1 MTVAV
6 LKLKSI
12 ERPKRHYVY
21 VHLKADTLEPFYV
34 GEGQKRRGWHTHGR
48 SKHWNSVVRKHGVL
62 VMIAQDDMLE
72 AFAFELERNLIARI
86 GRKDKGLGPLV
97 NYTDGGDGA
106 SGAIRS
112 DEFKARNVAFH
123 TGRKRSEATKKN
135 ISEAKRGT
143 VVSKETR
150 LKMSVS
156 RKGRVHSESTLLKM
170 AEAGRKRDRSTF
182 GFRPKV
188 AVVQSESV
196 IFEGTSVAEQWC
208 RENTNP
214 LADKSNI
221 VKCCRGKIKY
231 AYGHTWRYAT
241 PEETAALKE
250 KGASWAPLS
259 DLAV

>member
-1 MTVAV
+1 M
-6 LKLKSI
+6 KDF
-12 ERPKRHYVY
+12 YVY
-21 VHLKADTLEPFYV
+21 VHRRATTGEIFYV
-34 GEGQKRRGWHTHGR
+34 GKGRGNRAYQKDRGRHWQAIVKKHGR
-48 SKHWNSVVRKHGVL
+48 TVEIVASGLQEWYAL
-62 VMIAQDDMLE
+62 
-72 AFAFELERNLIARI
+72 ELETDLIALY
-86 GRKDKGLGPLV
+86 GRSDLELGPLA

-135 ISEAKRGT
+135 ISEAKKGT

-150 LKMSVS
+150 LKMSKAQ
-156 RKGRVHSESTLLKM
+156 KGRIHSELTLLKM
-170 AEAGRKRDRSTF
+170 AESNRKRDRGSF
-182 GFRPKV
+182 VGRSKV
-188 AVVQSESV
+188 AVVQSDSV

-221 VKCCRGKIKY
+221 VKCCKGKIKY